1 MVRRVVSHSALTTSS
16 LPTRSNC
23 LFKRKMRGQSLNRGV
38 VLHQIGP
45 DDVER
50 ETHCGRL
57 TPADTA
63 ETRMTNVLVA
73 PGEAPTHSGMSA
85 PVELDSIRQDDT
97 RWRPIGEVLVAAGAI
112 TREELQEAL
121 QEQRLSGKRLGEVLI
136 EAGRISWL
144 SLAQAIADQTSE
156 DAPDEQLVDA
166 SAFAPPMTAP
176 TFPSVAEA
184 VGAEDP
190 ESKLRAVESLLR
202 ERQRAFIELVTTTET
217 LRRRVSDLEDTL
229 NECNVELAQLKR
241 AAREAA

>member
-1 MVRRVVSHSALTTSS
+1 
-16 LPTRSNC
+16 
-23 LFKRKMRGQSLNRGV
+23 
-38 VLHQIGP
+38 
-45 DDVER
+45 
-50 ETHCGRL
+50 
-57 TPADTA
+57 
-63 ETRMTNVLVA
+63 MTNLLVA
-73 PGEAPTHSGMSA
+73 PGEATTHSA
-85 PVELDSIRQDDT
+85 LPEPLELDSFRPENP

-121 QEQRLSGKRLGEVLI
+121 QEQRQSGKRLGEVLI

-144 SLAQAIADQTSE
+144 SLAQAIADQTTGSE
-156 DAPDEQLVDA
+156 AGREQFVDA
-166 SAFAPPMTAP
+166 SAFAPPMTVP

-217 LRRRVSDLEDTL
+217 LRRRVSDLEGTL

>member
-1 MVRRVVSHSALTTSS
+1 
-16 LPTRSNC
+16 
-23 LFKRKMRGQSLNRGV
+23 
-38 VLHQIGP
+38 
-45 DDVER
+45 
-50 ETHCGRL
+50 
-57 TPADTA
+57 
-63 ETRMTNVLVA
+63 MTNLLVA
-73 PGEAPTHSGMSA
+73 PGEATTHSA
-85 PVELDSIRQDDT
+85 LPEPLDLDSFRHEDA

-121 QEQRLSGKRLGEVLI
+121 QEQRRSGKRLGEVLI

-156 DAPDEQLVDA
+156 DEAEREEQFVDA
-166 SAFAPPMTAP
+166 SAFAPPTTAP
-176 TFPSVAEA
+176 TFPSVAAA

-217 LRRRVSDLEDTL
+217 LRRRVSDLEGTL

>member
-1 MVRRVVSHSALTTSS
+1 
-16 LPTRSNC
+16 
-23 LFKRKMRGQSLNRGV
+23 
-38 VLHQIGP
+38 
-45 DDVER
+45 
-50 ETHCGRL
+50 
-57 TPADTA
+57 
-63 ETRMTNVLVA
+63 MTNVLVA
-73 PGEAPTHSGMSA
+73 PGEGTTHSALPA
-85 PVELDSIRQDDT
+85 PVELDSIRQEDT

-121 QEQRLSGKRLGEVLI
+121 QEQRQSGKRLGEVLI

-144 SLAQAIADQTSE
+144 SLAQAIADQTTESE
-156 DAPDEQLVDA
+156 AGHEQLVDA
-166 SAFAPPMTAP
+166 SAFAPPMSTP

-217 LRRRVSDLEDTL
+217 LRRRVSDLEGTL

-241 AAREAA
+241 AAREEAA

>member
-1 MVRRVVSHSALTTSS
+1 
-16 LPTRSNC
+16 
-23 LFKRKMRGQSLNRGV
+23 
-38 VLHQIGP
+38 
-45 DDVER
+45 
-50 ETHCGRL
+50 
-57 TPADTA
+57 
-63 ETRMTNVLVA
+63 MTNVLVA
-73 PGEAPTHSGMSA
+73 PGEATRHSELPA
-85 PVELDSIRQDDT
+85 ARHLDSFRQEDT

-121 QEQRLSGKRLGEVLI
+121 HEQRQSGKRLGEVLI

-156 DAPDEQLVDA
+156 SEVGREQFVDA
-166 SAFAPPMTAP
+166 SAFAPPMTTP

-217 LRRRVSDLEDTL
+217 LRRRVSDLEGTL
-229 NECNVELAQLKR
+229 NESNLELAQLRR

>member
-1 MVRRVVSHSALTTSS
+1 
-16 LPTRSNC
+16 
-23 LFKRKMRGQSLNRGV
+23 
-38 VLHQIGP
+38 
-45 DDVER
+45 
-50 ETHCGRL
+50 
-57 TPADTA
+57 
-63 ETRMTNVLVA
+63 MTNVLVA
-73 PGEAPTHSGMSA
+73 PGEATTHSALPA
-85 PVELDSIRQDDT
+85 PVELDSIRQEDT

-121 QEQRLSGKRLGEVLI
+121 EEQRRSGKRLGEVLI

-144 SLAQAIADQTSE
+144 SLAQAIADQTTESE
-156 DAPDEQLVDA
+156 AGHEQLVDA
-166 SAFAPPMTAP
+166 SAFAPPMSTP

-217 LRRRVSDLEDTL
+217 LRRRVSDLEGTL

-241 AAREAA
+241 AAREEAA

>member
-1 MVRRVVSHSALTTSS
+1 
-16 LPTRSNC
+16 
-23 LFKRKMRGQSLNRGV
+23 
-38 VLHQIGP
+38 
-45 DDVER
+45 
-50 ETHCGRL
+50 
-57 TPADTA
+57 
-63 ETRMTNVLVA
+63 MTNLLVA
-73 PGEAPTHSGMSA
+73 PGEATTHSAQPA
-85 PVELDSIRQDDT
+85 PLELDSFRHENP
-97 RWRPIGEVLVAAGAI
+97 RWRPIGEVLVGAGAI

-121 QEQRLSGKRLGEVLI
+121 QEQRRSGQRLGEVLI

-156 DAPDEQLVDA
+156 SEAEREQFVDA
-166 SAFAPPMTAP
+166 SAFAPPVNAP

-217 LRRRVSDLEDTL
+217 LRRRVSDLEGSL
-229 NECNVELAQLKR
+229 NDCNLELAQLKR

>member
-1 MVRRVVSHSALTTSS
+1 
-16 LPTRSNC
+16 
-23 LFKRKMRGQSLNRGV
+23 
-38 VLHQIGP
+38 
-45 DDVER
+45 
-50 ETHCGRL
+50 
-57 TPADTA
+57 
-63 ETRMTNVLVA
+63 MTNVLVA
-73 PGEAPTHSGMSA
+73 PGEATTHSALPA
-85 PVELDSIRQDDT
+85 PVELDSIRQEDT

-121 QEQRLSGKRLGEVLI
+121 QEQRQSGKRLGEVLI

-144 SLAQAIADQTSE
+144 SLAQAIADQTTESE
-156 DAPDEQLVDA
+156 AGHEQPVDA
-166 SAFAPPMTAP
+166 SAFAPPMSTP

-202 ERQRAFIELVTTTET
+202 ERQRGFIELVTTTET
-217 LRRRVSDLEDTL
+217 LRRRVSDLERTL

>member
-1 MVRRVVSHSALTTSS
+1 
-16 LPTRSNC
+16 
-23 LFKRKMRGQSLNRGV
+23 
-38 VLHQIGP
+38 
-45 DDVER
+45 
-50 ETHCGRL
+50 
-57 TPADTA
+57 
-63 ETRMTNVLVA
+63 MTNLLVA
-73 PGEAPTHSGMSA
+73 PGEATTDSA
-85 PVELDSIRQDDT
+85 LPEPLDLDAFRHEDA

-121 QEQRLSGKRLGEVLI
+121 QEQRHSGKRLGEVLI

-144 SLAQAIADQTSE
+144 SLAQAIADQTGESE
-156 DAPDEQLVDA
+156 VEREQFVDA
-166 SAFAPPMTAP
+166 SAFAPPMTTP

-217 LRRRVSDLEDTL
+217 LRRRVSDLEGTL

>member
-1 MVRRVVSHSALTTSS
+1 
-16 LPTRSNC
+16 
-23 LFKRKMRGQSLNRGV
+23 
-38 VLHQIGP
+38 
-45 DDVER
+45 
-50 ETHCGRL
+50 
-57 TPADTA
+57 
-63 ETRMTNVLVA
+63 MTNLLVA
-73 PGEAPTHSGMSA
+73 PGEATTDSALSA
-85 PVELDSIRQDDT
+85 PVELDSFRHDQNM
-97 RWRPIGEVLVAAGAI
+97 RWRPIGEVLVGAGAI

-121 QEQRLSGKRLGEVLI
+121 QEQRRSGQRLGEVLI

-156 DAPDEQLVDA
+156 SEAEREQFVDA
-166 SAFAPPMTAP
+166 SAFAPPVNAP

-217 LRRRVSDLEDTL
+217 LRRRVSDLEGSL
-229 NECNVELAQLKR
+229 NDCNLELAQLKR

>member
-1 MVRRVVSHSALTTSS
+1 
-16 LPTRSNC
+16 
-23 LFKRKMRGQSLNRGV
+23 
-38 VLHQIGP
+38 
-45 DDVER
+45 
-50 ETHCGRL
+50 
-57 TPADTA
+57 
-63 ETRMTNVLVA
+63 MTNLLVA
-73 PGEAPTHSGMSA
+73 PGEATTHSA
-85 PVELDSIRQDDT
+85 LTEPLELDSFRHENP

-112 TREELQEAL
+112 TRDELHEAL
-121 QEQRLSGKRLGEVLI
+121 REQGRSGKRLGEVLI

-156 DAPDEQLVDA
+156 SEAGRKQFVDA
-166 SAFAPPMTAP
+166 SAFAPPVAAH

-217 LRRRVSDLEDTL
+217 LRRRVSDLEGTL
-229 NECNVELAQLKR
+229 NDCNLELAQLKR